1 VVQPS
6 GEVHAVVDLA
16 RLDGERRQ
24 PAALGD
30 PRGRLVHPGEHRV
43 VGRAE
48 SASAVVELRV
58 VRRPPD
64 GVDVRGLVHPQED
77 DVLGRVHRADD
88 LDPRERQEA
97 ELGGQSHRELDAD
110 GGHRMPGA
118 EVVGAEPVV
127 PDDPYALAHV
137 TLPTAHARGRVP
149 P

>member
-1 VVQPS
+1 MLLNAATL
-6 GEVHAVVDLA
+6 GMLA
-16 RLDGERRQ
+16 AEPRCERCARPASTCICDRL
-24 PAALGD
+24 PAAKL
-30 PRGRLVHPGEHRV
+30 
-43 VGRAE
+43 
-48 SASAVVELRV
+48 ASPLEIVILQ
-58 VRRPPD
+58 
-64 GVDVRGLVHPQED
+64 HPQED

-88 LDPRERQEA
+88 LHPRERQEA